1 MGAIR
6 ALARR
11 CLWVPVF
18 AVVMA
23 IAFSPSSADA
33 AIKLQFALWINDPNE
48 IPAIQEIVKTYERL
62 NPGVE
67 IELIQQPWTGYHDL
81 ILTLA
86 LSGLMPDVLTV
97 DRSYLPSFAEANL
110 VQPVDHLVAK
120 TDLDLQR
127 DVAEVQSGTYRGRFY
142 GIPIWGGPAIM
153 VYNADIFDSVG
164 SERPSELY
172 ARGEWTWDKV
182 VEIGRKI
189 VQDVAGDGT
198 VVRWATSG
206 PMLWEPDW
214 ASKVLQF
221 GGGVINAERTKAL
234 IDQPESIAG
243 LQFWA
248 DIANVYHIGPTLN
261 EPQGDF
267 VAGTRALDIVWA
279 SEAPS
284 RVQHVDGAFE
294 VDIVPQPA
302 GPGGHYH
309 IAGGVPVA
317 ISSTTPHPEEA
328 FKFAVWFAME
338 SGQWKLRGIPAAM
351 DDIRYEYR
359 DYINEI
365 FANGDAVMHAL
376 SHPTQM
382 EPSVGIHQVELDRA
396 WGPHLWR
403 LAAGLIPAEEAA
415 YQIAEQINRILN
427 SD

>member
-1 MGAIR
+1 MHRYR
-6 ALARR
+6 ALRR
-11 CLWVPVF
+11 RF
-18 AVVMA
+18 AWLPALVVLLAAAMA
-23 IAFSPSSADA
+23 FQSDA
-33 AIKLQFALWINDPNE
+33 ATKLQFALWINDPKE
-48 IPAIQEIVKTYERL
+48 IGAIQGIVKRYEL
-62 NPGVE
+62 ENPGVE
-67 IELIQQPWTGYHDL
+67 IELIQQPWTGYHDM

-86 LSGLMPDVLTV
+86 LSGMMPDVLTV
-97 DRSYLPSFAEANL
+97 DRSYLPSFAEAKL
-110 VQPVDHLVAK
+110 VQPVDHLIAK
-120 TDLDLQR
+120 SGINLER
-127 DVAEVQSGTYRGRFY
+127 DVAEVNSGTYKGEFY

-153 VYNADIFDSVG
+153 AYNADMFDAVG

-182 VEIGRKI
+182 IEVGRKLT
-189 VQDVAGDGT
+189 QDVTGDGT
-198 VVRWATSG
+198 VTRWAVSG

-221 GGGVINAERTKAL
+221 GGGVINDERTKAL
-234 IDQPESIAG
+234 VDQPESIAG
-243 LQFWA
+243 LKLWA
-248 DIANVYHIGPTLN
+248 DLAHVYGIAPTLDQPPG
-261 EPQGDF
+261 EFG
-267 VAGTRALDIVWA
+267 AGTRALEIVWA

-284 RVQHVDGAFE
+284 LAQQVGGAFE

-309 IAGGVPVA
+309 VAGGVPVA

-338 SGQWKLRGIPAAM
+338 SGQWRLRGIPASM

-359 DYINEI
+359 DYINDI

-427 SD
+427 EN